1 MGVGATIG
9 VGFSNGSG
17 LAQLQKVHYTIRN
30 FYIDPVDEDKLET
43 GAITGYLASLND
55 PYTRYVDA
63 PTFAAM
69 QNRVLGE
76 STGVGLYV
84 MLVNGAVLVARV
96 IPHSS
101 AAKAGMMVGD
111 QIMGINRT
119 TVKGLSVGQVHTLL
133 KGSAGSV
140 VTIEYA
146 RKGRLS
152 TLQLDRMPM
161 TQMATIGV
169 TRVGT
174 IGVMSIPTFE
184 SSGVPD
190 EFKKKLQALLDTPIT
205 GLVIDVRFN
214 GGGLLSGAI
223 KVASLLLPDT
233 CVVKITDRYGVT
245 KEEWTVQKPLT
256 TQLPLVVLVNSQTAS
271 AAEVFAAAIQDHQ
284 RGTIMGQHTY
294 GKTAIQKV
302 LPLGDGSGL
311 IYTNARYRSP
321 KGRDI
326 SKQGIKVDRMIPIPT
341 KDLGKDTG
349 LQMAISWLGG

>member
-1 MGVGATIG
+1 MGIGGTIG
-9 VGFSNGSG
+9 LGFSSG
-17 LAQLQKVHYTIRN
+17 TGLPQLQKVHYTIRN
-30 FYIDPVDEDKLET
+30 FYIDPVDDAKLEA

-63 PTFAAM
+63 GAFAAM

-84 MLVNGAVLVARV
+84 MSVNGAILVARV
-96 IPHSS
+96 IPQSS
-101 AAKAGMMVGD
+101 AAKAGMMAGD
-111 QIMGINRT
+111 QIMGINREP
-119 TVKGLSVGQVHTLL
+119 VKNLSLGQVQHQLR
-133 KGSAGSV
+133 GIAGSS
-140 VTIEYA
+140 VTIDFV

-152 TLQLDRMPM
+152 TVHLDRMPL
-161 TQMATIGV
+161 TQMASIGV
-169 TRVGT
+169 QRVGS
-174 IGVMSIPTFE
+174 IGILSIPTFE
-184 SSGVPD
+184 SSSVPD
-190 EFKKKLQALLDTPIT
+190 EFKKKLQALLATPIT
-205 GLVIDVRFN
+205 GLVIDLRFN

-271 AAEVFAAAIQDHQ
+271 AAEVLAAAIQDHQ

-302 LPLGDGSGL
+302 VPLGDGSGL

-326 SKQGIKVDRMIPIPT
+326 SKQGIKVDRAIPT
-341 KDLGKDTG
+341 HQDLAKDQG